1 MPTNQKNKIIEI
13 FSGTYLEAEMV
24 KGMLENEGIQAFIK
38 DGHMG
43 TLAPWNV
50 SGGGAG
56 AVKVMISEQ
65 NFDKAQKIVID
76 YTNNINASS

>member
-1 MPTNQKNKIIEI
+1 MAPKQKNKIIEI
-13 FSGTYLEAEMV
+13 FSATYLEAEMV
-24 KGMLENEGIQAFIK
+24 KGLLENEDIQAFIK

-56 AVKVMISEQ
+56 AVKVMISER
-65 NFDKAQKIVID
+65 DYEKAHKIVAE
-76 YTNNINASS
+76 YTQNINKS